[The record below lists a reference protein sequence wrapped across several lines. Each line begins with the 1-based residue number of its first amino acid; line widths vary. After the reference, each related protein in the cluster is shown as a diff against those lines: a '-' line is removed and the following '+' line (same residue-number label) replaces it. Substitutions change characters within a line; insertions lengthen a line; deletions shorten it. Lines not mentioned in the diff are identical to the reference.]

1 MQERLAACA
10 ENLRKAVRYLA
21 NSSCTPQQKLI
32 GMYNE
37 GGFGRICQDDL
48 PEGFLKDDYLTIR
61 DSLIKTDEPN
71 SMAKIAAMSD
81 EQARKVMD
89 QICSLSGAVSYVL
102 GEQFRAA
109 TENANLKKG
118 MKLSEF
124 TPVIT
129 EYEDACG
136 FPDEQSANS
145 YCREM
150 NNQSFGWTVEKALDK
165 WRVVWLGERVLDVW
179 EKKIGNL
186 TVTYSTEGTPS
197 AGYTHGCDCRRG
209 KTIAGTMAHTSGK
222 RLTRDEIEKLPS
234 LAQWVARYT

>member
-1 MQERLAACA
+1 M
-10 ENLRKAVRYLA
+10 
-21 NSSCTPQQKLI
+21 
-32 GMYNE
+32 
-37 GGFGRICQDDL
+37 
-48 PEGFLKDDYLTIR
+48 
-61 DSLIKTDEPN
+61 
-71 SMAKIAAMSD
+71 
-81 EQARKVMD
+81 
-89 QICSLSGAVSYVL
+89 
-102 GEQFRAA
+102 
-109 TENANLKKG
+109 KKG
-118 MKLSEF
+118 MKLREF

-129 EYEDACG
+129 EYEDASA
-136 FPDEQSANS
+136 FPDEQIANS
-145 YCREM
+145 YCQEM
-150 NNQSFGWTVEKALDK
+150 NTRSAGWTVEKVKLGGVDK